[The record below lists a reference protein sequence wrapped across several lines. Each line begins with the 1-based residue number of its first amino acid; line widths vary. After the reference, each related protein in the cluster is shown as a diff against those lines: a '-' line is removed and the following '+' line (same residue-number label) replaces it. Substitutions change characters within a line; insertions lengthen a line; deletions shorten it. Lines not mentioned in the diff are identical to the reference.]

1 MNYKLNNN
9 DPLTVLIHSLGIKTW
24 NDLIIHTKNLPYG
37 RNNNRTDL
45 TLVISEGKGSCSSKH
60 AFLKKVADLNNI
72 PNIKL
77 ILGMYKMN
85 TINTPGIGTV
95 MSDNDIQFIP
105 EAHCYLSINNEK
117 TDITSENADFSALT
131 KDIIQEIEITS
142 EQVALFKVSYH
153 KEYLKSWI
161 KENDIPFSFDE
172 LWTIREQCIAN
183 LSL

>member
-9 DPLTVLIHSLGIKTW
+9 DPLTILINSLSIQTW

-37 RNNNRTDL
+37 RNSNRTDL

-77 ILGMYKMN
+77 ILGMYKMSE
-85 TINTPGIGTV
+85 INTPGIGNP
-95 MSDNDIQFIP
+95 MSDNNIPFIP
-105 EAHCYLSINNEK
+105 EAHCYLSINNKK

-131 KDIIQEIEITS
+131 KDIIQEIEIKP
-142 EQVALFKVSYH
+142 EQVAQFKVSYH

-161 KENDIPFSFDE
+161 KENNIPFSFNE
-172 LWTIREQCIAN
+172 IWSIREECIFN